1 MTVKGWIAIFVS
13 GKTKQTKND
22 VVRAVIRDEPNDGAV
37 TGTYKIRRY
46 WKKKKQHKMR
56 RV

>member
-1 MTVKGWIAIFVS
+1 MSAEK
-13 GKTKQTKND
+13 KRERKKKN